1 MTRKRF
7 VKILLSV
14 GVGKREA
21 ERKAMMQRKY
31 CGQYCDIR
39 QDGTPWWNLFHLEI
53 CRFLEQMEE
62 AGGIVVQVAKDITEM
77 LPKTTLDEIMDLV
90 TEEVHDDIQRKKGL
104 ALPLSDQPE
113 TGKGA
118 GR

>member
-7 VKILLSV
+7 VKILLSL

-21 ERKAMMQRKY
+21 ERLAMMQRKY

-39 QDGTPWWNLFHLEI
+39 QDGMPWWNLFHLEI
-53 CRFLEQMEE
+53 CRFLEKMEE
-62 AGGIVVQVAKDITEM
+62 VGGIVVQVAKDITEM
-77 LPKTTLDEIMDLV
+77 LPKTTLDEIMDIV
-90 TEEVHDDIQRKKGL
+90 TEEVQDDIQRKESL
-104 ALPLSDQPE
+104 AVAIPSQLE